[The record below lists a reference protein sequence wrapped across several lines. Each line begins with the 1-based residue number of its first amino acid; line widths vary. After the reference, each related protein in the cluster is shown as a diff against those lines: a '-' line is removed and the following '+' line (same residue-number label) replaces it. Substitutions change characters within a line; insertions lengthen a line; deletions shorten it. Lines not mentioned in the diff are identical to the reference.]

1 MSEYCLE
8 MTHINKTFFAMRA
21 LSDASLKV
29 RPSSVHAL
37 LGINGA
43 GKSTMIKIL
52 SGIYSKDSGEIYI
65 DGEEVQIENTKDAF
79 ENGISTV
86 YQYPE
91 LVSSFTGYENIF
103 LGKEMQHASGKKMNR
118 AKMLKAARELAGK
131 YSIDIDVAKEVSQMK
146 PVEQEM
152 ICILQ
157 ALSRNVKILIL
168 DEPTS
173 ILTEKEKGSL
183 FRTVEELRKKDIAI
197 IFITH
202 RLDEVFEIC
211 DELTIFRDGV
221 TQATLPV
228 NSELTANRVAELML
242 GRKLEHV
249 YPEKN
254 ALPVKGDTYLRAQE
268 ISFGHRLRNVSLEA
282 KRGEVLGVFG
292 LIGSGIDELSK
303 AIFGA
308 IKKTSGEIYIDN
320 VKTTINSP
328 AEAIRHHIFL
338 VPGDKLT
345 EGIIGQQSIATN
357 VTISAMDK
365 IGLNVLG
372 LVSEKKKRKDTNDM
386 IERLAIAT
394 TDGSKFVSELSG
406 GNQQKVVVGKGLYT
420 DADIFMFCEPTIG
433 VDVGAKAGIYEIMRE
448 TAKDH
453 VVILFSSDIEE
464 VYGMADRIIVLEN
477 GKISMEKQAAD
488 TDMDEMLVHAM
499 QTIE

>member
-1 MSEYCLE
+1 MVKQCEGEGMKMSEYCLE
-8 MTHINKTFFAMRA
+8 MAHINKTFFAMRA

-52 SGIYSKDSGEIYI
+52 SGIYGKDSGEIRI
-65 DGEEVQIENTKDAF
+65 DGKKVQIENTKDAF

-118 AKMLKAARELAGK
+118 AKMLKAARELAGR

-183 FRTVEELRKKDIAI
+183 FRTVEELRKKGIAI

-211 DELTIFRDGV
+211 DEL
-221 TQATLPV
+221 
-228 NSELTANRVAELML
+228 
-242 GRKLEHV
+242 
-249 YPEKN
+249 
-254 ALPVKGDTYLRAQE
+254 
-268 ISFGHRLRNVSLEA
+268 
-282 KRGEVLGVFG
+282 
-292 LIGSGIDELSK
+292 LS
-303 AIFGA
+303 
-308 IKKTSGEIYIDN
+308 
-320 VKTTINSP
+320 
-328 AEAIRHHIFL
+328 
-338 VPGDKLT
+338 
-345 EGIIGQQSIATN
+345 
-357 VTISAMDK
+357 
-365 IGLNVLG
+365 
-372 LVSEKKKRKDTNDM
+372 
-386 IERLAIAT
+386 
-394 TDGSKFVSELSG
+394 
-406 GNQQKVVVGKGLYT
+406 
-420 DADIFMFCEPTIG
+420 
-433 VDVGAKAGIYEIMRE
+433 
-448 TAKDH
+448 
-453 VVILFSSDIEE
+453 
-464 VYGMADRIIVLEN
+464 
-477 GKISMEKQAAD
+477 
-488 TDMDEMLVHAM
+488 
-499 QTIE
+499 